1 MMACSG
7 IGVLSSL
14 NSIREEEDEEEVVD
28 LASELEP
35 WAVFCGG
42 VAYRA
47 QAMVSAVWD
56 WSLVSVLSRP

>member
-1 MMACSG
+1 MMACGG
-7 IGVLSSL
+7 IGVPSSL
-14 NSIREEEDEEEVVD
+14 NSIREEEDEEVVD
-28 LASELEP
+28 LASESDP
-35 WAVFCGG
+35 GAWFCGG

>member
-14 NSIREEEDEEEVVD
+14 NSMREEEDEEEMVD
-28 LASELEP
+28 LASELDP
-35 WAVFCGG
+35 GAGSCGG

-47 QAMVSAVWD
+47 QAMVSV
-56 WSLVSVLSRP
+56 

>member
-1 MMACSG
+1 MESAVWMMACSG

-28 LASELEP
+28 LASELDP
-35 WAVFCGG
+35 GAGFCGG

-47 QAMVSAVWD
+47 QAMVSAV
-56 WSLVSVLSRP
+56 